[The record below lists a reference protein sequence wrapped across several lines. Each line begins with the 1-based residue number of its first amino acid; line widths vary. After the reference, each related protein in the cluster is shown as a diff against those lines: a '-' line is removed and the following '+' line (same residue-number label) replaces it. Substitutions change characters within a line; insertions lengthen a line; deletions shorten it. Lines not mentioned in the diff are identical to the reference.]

1 MVMIREEVVIELSG
15 EKRGCGEARSRFT
28 LHMRPA
34 RHAFGAS
41 QEGRGDWRA

>member
-1 MVMIREEVVIELSG
+1 MELSG
-15 EKRGCGEARSRFT
+15 EREVVEKQGRGLLSTRD
-28 LHMRPA
+28 LP